1 MTDASIAMSA
11 PNVSKSDRK
20 LHLQKL
26 YLRYAKYHEVS
37 EHLDG
42 MIRNAKACREG
53 GGFKERALFVIGESN
68 TGKSR
73 MLEELFR
80 EKANF
85 QPYQD
90 EEGEWVRPMISI
102 EAPSPCSSRELAL
115 KILKELGAVVRNK
128 RISNPELY
136 DFLKDQLRD
145 QRVEYLHID
154 EMQDTVLHNTEFAIK
169 SVQSDVKSLLQIK
182 NWPLHAIFSGVDDLA
197 KFIGDG
203 DDQIGNRSNTVR
215 LELLKDPRD
224 LRAAEQILSNI
235 VVKHA
240 GLEPGWAEKDELPAR
255 LILAGQGRFGTICD
269 DVKKACFAAIDADRS
284 KVTLSDFE
292 AVYQVRKACLREDN
306 PFRGNKWR
314 DIVPQNALADLRKP
328 VAKRKK

>member
-1 MTDASIAMSA
+1 MTDASIAMKA
-11 PNVSKSDRK
+11 PTMLPSDRK
-20 LHLQKL
+20 LHLHKL
-26 YLRYAKYHEVS
+26 YLRYAKYHEVG
-37 EHLDG
+37 EHLDAL
-42 MIRNAKACREG
+42 IANAKACREG

-80 EKANF
+80 EKASF

-90 EEGEWVRPMISI
+90 EEGEWVRPLISI

-115 KILKELGAVVRNK
+115 KILKELGAVVRKK

-145 QRVEYLHID
+145 QKVEYLHID

-169 SVQSDVKSLLQIK
+169 SVQSDVKSLLQNK
-182 NWPLHAIFSGVDDLA
+182 DWPLHAIFSGVDELA
-197 KFIGDG
+197 NFIEGGDG
-203 DDQIGNRSNTVR
+203 QIDNRSNTVR

-269 DVKKACFAAIDADRS
+269 DVKKACFAAIDANRR

-292 AVYQVRKACLREDN
+292 GVYQIRKAPLPQDN

-314 DIVPQNALADLRKP
+314 DILPQNALADRRKP
-328 VAKRKK
+328 VSKRKK